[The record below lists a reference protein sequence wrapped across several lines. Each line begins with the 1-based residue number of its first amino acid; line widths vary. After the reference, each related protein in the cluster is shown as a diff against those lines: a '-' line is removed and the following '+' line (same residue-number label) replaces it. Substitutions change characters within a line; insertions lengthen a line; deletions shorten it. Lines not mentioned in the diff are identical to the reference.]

1 MAHIFIRERSL
12 QFVMIQIAK
21 IQKRL
26 NKVGIGILVLTLITA
41 SAHIYMGFQLDEALH
56 TLFLLNGL
64 GYLAL
69 LTAFFLFQQSLVRWV
84 LLGYTSL
91 TIMLWFL
98 LSGPV
103 AGSIDPFDLVVKTV
117 EGALVI
123 LLFIDGRRNRNRF
136 TR

>member
-69 LTAFFLFQQSLVRWV
+69 LTAFFLFQHSLVRWV